1 MNDSSPVIQKSPKPD
16 HSEDYG
22 WLRQKG
28 LEYIEQLGSRLWTD
42 YNIHDP
48 GITLLEL
55 LSFALTDLAYRT
67 SFNVADLLAEPLSLD
82 QDKPLKERLDNIETR
97 RKRQGFLTAREIL
110 TINPWTIRDF
120 RKLLIDIAGIRNGWL
135 HVKENSCEGVNIY
148 ADCKKSVLTFSSV
161 SPHHPVVIKGLYDV
175 MVEFEDD
182 DRMGN
187 LNSGKVLYNFT
198 F

>member
-67 SFNVADLLAEPLSLD
+67 SFNVADLLAVPLNIDHGKS
-82 QDKPLKERLDNIETR
+82 PNERQLEMLRR
-97 RKRQGFLTAREIL
+97 RKRQG
-110 TINPWTIRDF
+110 
-120 RKLLIDIAGIRNGWL
+120 
-135 HVKENSCEGVNIY
+135 
-148 ADCKKSVLTFSSV
+148 
-161 SPHHPVVIKGLYDV
+161 
-175 MVEFEDD
+175 
-182 DRMGN
+182 
-187 LNSGKVLYNFT
+187 
-198 F
+198 